1 MYRQNRIVKSLL
13 LKISNETEA
22 GMFVHLKTKTIY
34 SLLEGAI
41 FPKALAERC
50 CEYKMPAVG
59 IADRANLYGALE
71 FSEVLSSNGIQPIIG
86 CQLPVSSKQVDLK
99 NLRPAEL
106 ISMLFIAKNEVGY
119 GNLMELSSK
128 FFLNDTYRL
137 EGMSIGEIDNF
148 SDGLICLSGGDESP
162 INNLLKDNKL
172 KEAENCLL
180 HFKKTFGD
188 RFYFEINRHPLAD
201 NFSMKLKLE
210 DNILE
215 LADKHNIPLVATND
229 VYFLDKNLHQSHDA
243 LLCIAEGSFVDQK
256 QARRSLSMDHFFKS
270 ENEMRELF
278 DDIPEAIENTVEI
291 AMRCSFRPK
300 SRDAMLPRFSPDADE
315 DLTKEAKNGLEIR
328 FKELSNVSDK
338 QVYLDRVSY
347 ELDIIKSMGF
357 SGYFLI
363 VADIVKWAK
372 S

>member
-1 MYRQNRIVKSLL
+1 
-13 LKISNETEA
+13 
-22 GMFVHLKTKTIY
+22 
-34 SLLEGAI
+34 
-41 FPKALAERC
+41 
-50 CEYKMPAVG
+50 
-59 IADRANLYGALE
+59 
-71 FSEVLSSNGIQPIIG
+71 
-86 CQLPVSSKQVDLK
+86 
-99 NLRPAEL
+99 
-106 ISMLFIAKNEVGY
+106 
-119 GNLMELSSK
+119 
-128 FFLNDTYRL
+128 
-137 EGMSIGEIDNF
+137 
-148 SDGLICLSGGDESP
+148 
-162 INNLLKDNKL
+162 
-172 KEAENCLL
+172 
-180 HFKKTFGD
+180 
-188 RFYFEINRHPLAD
+188 
-201 NFSMKLKLE
+201 MKLKLE

-315 DLTKEAKNGLEIR
+315 DLTKEARNGLEIR
-328 FKELSNVSDK
+328 FNELSNVSEK

-372 S
+372 KQRDSCRSRSRFRSW